1 MASQRDERE
10 MKASPGGDPSS
21 DLASRVSVGGDKD
34 GEDDRRTDKLE
45 QVKEWKNRLDEFMS
59 YTHTVLNDVLGDTRP
74 DATSE
79 LSSRPVNSPSGNGGS
94 CCSPQQHTLGADPP
108 SIQSSSQTAQ
118 KIDGGPK
125 CACKSPNITNVDKAA
140 YHALTEPPRNVKECM
155 DWLIALKGKDPEKN
169 LKALGEAV
177 YKFLADKP
185 VGKMQV
191 PALENVKLI
200 SKEFL
205 QQPKLKYWRPSQ
217 RVLRRLNLPS
227 DEKPG
232 GSVRRQLRY
241 RRSDYE
247 NVIQTMGAKPEDIAE
262 ELADVVSGCEKFLKC
277 IKNPGQYKSAYC
289 PEATWDASFAN
300 DTEACAVILVGIG
313 PMLYAGTRSL
323 IEAWLDAFWRCPP
336 FIAYNRMRELVKV
349 LGFVEPE
356 CRASPRTSDVDKAL
370 CRLDD
375 NELYTVYDLSGF
387 WAFY

>member
-205 QQPKLKYWRPSQ
+205 QQPKLKYRWHSR
-217 RVLRRLNLPS
+217 RVLRKLNKRVNTKYCWFAKFFTFHKS
-227 DEKPG
+227 N
-232 GSVRRQLRY
+232 
-241 RRSDYE
+241 YE
-247 NVIQTMGAKPEDIAE
+247 NIIQTKGLTAIDISDK
-262 ELADVVSGCEKFLKC
+262 LGDVVSGCEKFLKC

-289 PEATWDASFAN
+289 PEATWESSCAKN
-300 DTEACAVILVGIG
+300 PEACAVVLVGIG
-313 PMLYAGTRSL
+313 PMLYTGLFSL
-323 IEAWLDAFWRCPP
+323 MIDCETA
-336 FIAYNRMRELVKV
+336 FIARLNFYVIYRMRELVKA
-349 LGFVEPE
+349 LGFVMPE
-356 CRASPRTSDVDKAL
+356 CRASPNLVDVDRAL
-370 CRLDD
+370 TRLDD
-375 NELYTVYDLSGF
+375 DELHTVYDLSGF